1 MADIATTYLDADSDS
16 PRLARPALL
25 DAVQRIN
32 RQPINVKDYGA
43 TGDGT
48 TNDTTS
54 VQNALNAAVAAGR
67 NLHFPAGEY
76 KVANISLTTTTAHI
90 SITGDSSGHT
100 ILKNTIDTNPVFS
113 IGTSCNQINVSNLTF
128 AGNGTVRAW
137 GTGNGVAGNAS
148 LSGYTR
154 PTVVAAVRCTDV
166 NHVNFDAC
174 YFQDALIGLELRGGI
189 VVVVTRCYA
198 YYNDT
203 YGYKIWRDSGSSWP
217 NLVTLRDSSAIENGF
232 GGVYFDHGRLLL
244 IDGGDM
250 EGNGKN
256 TTVATTI
263 ACGVYVGANT
273 GNENGATAGPNSG
286 AFHSQAITIRNVW
299 FEQNG
304 NNNGSGVP
312 NSTSMACV
320 VHNHGILTV
329 ENCTGTNVVAGRYF
343 RINGGQYHIK
353 NFHCESA
360 MTVTKNYVD
369 EGASS
374 GNANLCSVNTIT
386 NLTNNTTGTAANIT
400 AANMLIDPSKT
411 IVDGRK
417 FAEKQVQSGSGST
430 TSGALTVTFPV
441 AFAATP
447 NVVAQ
452 VLTND
457 GGQRMYSAEVYGVST
472 TGFSLRSKSIT
483 SGVITTTDAHTIM
496 WIAVAP

>member
-16 PRLARPALL
+16 PLLARPALL

-48 TNDTTS
+48 TNDTTA
-54 VQNALNAAVAAGR
+54 VQNALNAAAAAVR
-67 NLHFPAGEY
+67 SLHFPAGTY
-76 KVANISLTTTTAHI
+76 KVANLTYTSTSGAI
-90 SITGDSSGHT
+90 NITGDGSGAS
-100 ILKNTIDTNPVFS
+100 ILKNTIDTNPVISFGPS
-113 IGTSCNQINVSNLTF
+113 VSQITVRGLTF
-128 AGNGTVRAW
+128 KGNGSVRSW
-137 GTGNGVAGNAS
+137 GGGTPAS
-148 LSGYTR
+148 NNLVGTR
-154 PTVVAAVRCTDV
+154 PTTVAAVRCTDV
-166 NHVNFDAC
+166 NHFNFDEC
-174 YFQDALIGLELRGGI
+174 YFQDAIIGLELRGSI
-189 VVVVTRCYA
+189 VVTITRCYG
-198 YYNDT
+198 YYNDQ
-203 YGYKIWRDSGSSWP
+203 YGFKFWQNSGSGYP
-217 NLVTLRDSSAIENGF
+217 NWIMLRDSHPVENGYA
-232 GGVYFDHGRLLL
+232 GVYFDHGRVLL
-244 IDGGDM
+244 IEGGDI

-256 TTVATTI
+256 TTVATDI
-263 ACGVYVGANT
+263 ACGVYIGANT
-273 GNENGATAGPNSG
+273 GLEGGATAGPNGGPYHTYAAS
-286 AFHSQAITIRNVW
+286 IRNVW

-304 NNNGSGVP
+304 NNNGSGIP
-312 NSTSMACV
+312 GSANMACV
-320 VHNHGILTV
+320 VHNHGILDV
-329 ENCTGTNVVAGRYF
+329 ENCVGTNVTASRYF
-343 RINGGQYHIK
+343 RINGGQYHIR
-353 NFHCESA
+353 NFMCDSA
-360 MTVTKNYVD
+360 MTVPTNYVD
-369 EGASS
+369 EGVTS
-374 GNANLCSVNTIT
+374 GNANLCSTNTIH
-386 NLTNNTTGTAANIT
+386 NLMGNTPGTDAMIT
-400 AANMLIDPSKT
+400 AANMVIDPSKT